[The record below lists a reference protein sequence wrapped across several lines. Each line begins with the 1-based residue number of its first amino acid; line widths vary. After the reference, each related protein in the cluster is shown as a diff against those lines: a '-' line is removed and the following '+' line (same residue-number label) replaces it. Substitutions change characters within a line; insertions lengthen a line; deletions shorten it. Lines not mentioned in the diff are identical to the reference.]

1 MYRVLK
7 TLVKIDSLV
16 QRSNPQAVSVF
27 VLGFEVGLDLEQG
40 GEQLLGQMQEKVAER
55 WSDMGVEEEFWSVK
69 VSVLLLDAGYSCVS
83 GLSSGCV
90 LRG

>member
-1 MYRVLK
+1 M
-7 TLVKIDSLV
+7 
-16 QRSNPQAVSVF
+16 SVF
-27 VLGFEVGLDLEQG
+27 VLGFEVVLDLEQG
-40 GEQLLGQMQEKVAER
+40 REQLLGQMQEKVAER
-55 WSDMGVEEEFWSVK
+55 WSDTGVEEEFWSVK

>member
-40 GEQLLGQMQEKVAER
+40 REQLLGQMQEKVAER

-69 VSVLLLDAGYSCVS
+69 VSVLLLDEGYSCVS